1 MDTYRF
7 LLRLKEVE
15 KAKLLKIQ
23 SQLSRRTGTQ
33 LSINSTIQI
42 LINKE
47 KLNDDQE
54 KQQ

>member
-1 MDTYRF
+1 MTTYKF
-7 LLRLKEVE
+7 SLRLTEAE

-23 SQLSRRTGTQ
+23 SQISRRTGTN

-47 KLNDDQE
+47 KINDDNE
-54 KQQ
+54 K